1 MLKNDE
7 GDPPTQNPHQTTTTE
22 ESTASSIYETF
33 EEFDIQDEMLE
44 DIGGAN
50 LDAVQ
55 SVVDKLD
62 NMRRAKDHL
71 GAEMEKD
78 MQILKDFMI

>member
-1 MLKNDE
+1 
-7 GDPPTQNPHQTTTTE
+7 
-22 ESTASSIYETF
+22 
-33 EEFDIQDEMLE
+33 MLE